1 MSNLKTIGLEMA
13 EIWHKCSALLSQ
25 KCMILLLL
33 LYAFTFPYLE
43 AMSLKET
50 LLEKEC
56 REIYDD
62 QKQKTKY
69 IKYKI

>member
-1 MSNLKTIGLEMA
+1 MTQNV
-13 EIWHKCSALLSQ
+13 
-25 KCMILLLL
+25 L
-33 LYAFTFPYLE
+33 LYLVKNVLNVLLYTFTFPYLE